1 MSAAGQNVEILQF
14 YPDELGVTGDSGN
27 VLAIATRLERAGATV
42 TVRHHR
48 VGDAAPERPDVVVI
62 GNGPLS
68 AVRAVLDDARRLA
81 PTLVD
86 WVAAGIP
93 LLAVGAGM
101 ELLGERILTPDRET
115 IDGLGV
121 FPITTDRAGSRHAG
135 YLVVDSPVGPVV
147 GFEDHRTVTMRGEGG
162 VPFGQVTAGVTGT
175 AGSADGIRVANAIG
189 TRVQGPVLPLNPVL
203 TDFLIARALERRGL
217 DWTATSAHAEL
228 DRLASEARGVILANI
243 DHVFS
248 TI

>member
-1 MSAAGQNVEILQF
+1 MSVAGENLVILQL

-27 VLAIATRLERAGATV
+27 VLALSTRLSRAGATPRV
-42 TVRHHR
+42 VHHR
-48 VGDAAPERPDVVVI
+48 VGDAPGERPDIVVI

-68 AVRAVLDDARRLA
+68 AVRSIIADLRALA
-81 PTLVD
+81 PSLQE
-86 WVAAGIP
+86 WVASGVP

-101 ELLGERILTPDRET
+101 EALGERIEAA
-115 IDGLGV
+115 DGEVIEGIGI

-135 YLVVDSPVGPVV
+135 YLVVETPIGSIV
-147 GFEDHRTVTMRGEGG
+147 GFEDHRTRTIRRDGAT
-162 VPFGQVTAGVTGT
+162 PFGQVTAGVTGT
-175 AGSADGIRVANAIG
+175 AGGPDGVRVANAVG

-203 TDFLIARALERRGL
+203 TDHLIERALERRGL
-217 DWTATSAHAEL
+217 EWAGSDAHREL
-228 DRLASEARGVILANI
+228 DRLAEEARGVILANI

>member
-1 MSAAGQNVEILQF
+1 MSVIGENVVILQL

-42 TVRHHR
+42 TTQYHR
-48 VGDAAPERPDVVVI
+48 IGGAVPERPDVVVI

-68 AVRAVLDDARRLA
+68 AVRSVLDDIRRLG
-81 PTLVD
+81 PTLAD
-86 WVAAGIP
+86 WVASGVP

-101 ELLGERILTPDRET
+101 EVLGEQILTPERDT
-115 IDGLGV
+115 IEGIGV

-135 YLVVDSPVGPVV
+135 YLVVESPVGPVV
-147 GFEDHRTVTMRGEGG
+147 GFEDHRTVTTRKDGAT
-162 VPFGQVTAGVTGT
+162 PFGQVTAGVTGT
-175 AGSADGIRVANAIG
+175 AGNADGIRVANAIG
-189 TRVQGPVLPLNPVL
+189 TRVQGPVLPLNPML

-217 DWTATSAHAEL
+217 EWSASSEHAEL
-228 DRLASEARGVILANI
+228 DRLASEARAVILANI

>member
-1 MSAAGQNVEILQF
+1 MSVEGQNVVIAQL

-27 VLAIATRLERAGATV
+27 VLAIATRLERAGASV
-42 TVRHHR
+42 SVVHHR
-48 VGDAAPERPDVVVI
+48 VGDDLVARPDIVVI

-68 AVRAVLDDARRLA
+68 AVRSVIDDLRAIGPEL
-81 PTLVD
+81 TE
-86 WVAAGIP
+86 WVASGLP

-101 ELLGERILTPDRET
+101 EALGEQIVTPEGET
-115 IDGLGV
+115 LDGIGL
-121 FPITTDRAGSRHAG
+121 FPVSTDRAGARHAG
-135 YLVVDSPVGPVV
+135 YLVVDSSVGRIV
-147 GFEDHRTVTMRGEGG
+147 GFEDHRTVTTRRDGAA
-162 VPFGQVTAGVTGT
+162 PFGRVTSGVTGT
-175 AGSADGIRVANAIG
+175 AGFEDGVRVSNAIG

-217 DWTATSAHAEL
+217 DWSASSAHAEL
-228 DRLASEARGVILANI
+228 DRLAEEARGVILANI

>member
-1 MSAAGQNVEILQF
+1 MTAAGQTVDILQL
-14 YPDELGVTGDSGN
+14 YPGELGVTGDSGN
-27 VLAIATRLERAGATV
+27 VLAIATRLERAEASA

-48 VGDAAPERPDVVVI
+48 VGDPLPERPDIVVI

-68 AVRAVLDDARRLA
+68 AVRSVLDDARRLA
-81 PTLVD
+81 PTLTD

-101 ELLGERILTPDRET
+101 ELLGERILSPERET
-115 IDGLGV
+115 IAGLGI

-135 YLVVDSPVGPVV
+135 YLVVESPVGPVV
-147 GFEDHRTVTMRGEGG
+147 GFEDHRTVTTRGEGA
-162 VPFGQVTAGVTGT
+162 VAFGRVTAGVTGT
-175 AGSADGIRVANAIG
+175 AGSEDGIRVANAIG

-203 TDFLIARALERRGL
+203 TDFLIARALERRGI
-217 DWTATSAHAEL
+217 DWRAASAHGEL
-228 DRLASEARGVILANI
+228 DRLASEARAVILANI

>member
-1 MSAAGQNVEILQF
+1 MSVDGENLVIAQL

-27 VLAIATRLERAGATV
+27 VLAISTRLERAGATV
-42 TVRHHR
+42 TVVHHR
-48 VGDAAPERPDVVVI
+48 IGDALVSRPDIVVI

-68 AVRAVLDDARRLA
+68 AVRSVIDDLRRIA
-81 PTLVD
+81 PDLTE
-86 WVAAGIP
+86 WVASGLP

-101 ELLGERILTPDRET
+101 EALGESIVTPDGET
-115 IDGLGV
+115 IDGIGV
-121 FPITTDRAGSRHAG
+121 FPLSTDRAGARHAG
-135 YLVVDSPVGPVV
+135 YLVVDSSVGRIV
-147 GFEDHRTVTMRGEGG
+147 GFEDHRTVTTRRDGAA
-162 VPFGQVTAGVTGT
+162 PFGRVTSGVTGT
-175 AGSADGIRVANAIG
+175 AGFEDGVRVSNAIG

-217 DWTATSAHAEL
+217 DWSAGPSHAEL
-228 DRLASEARGVILANI
+228 DRLAEEARGVILANI

>member
-1 MSAAGQNVEILQF
+1 MSAEGQNLVVAQL

-27 VLAIATRLERAGATV
+27 VLAITTRLERAGATA
-42 TVRHHR
+42 TVVHHR
-48 VGDAAPERPDVVVI
+48 IGDTLTERPDIVVI

-68 AVRAVLDDARRLA
+68 AVRSVIADLRRIGPDL
-81 PTLVD
+81 TE
-86 WVAAGIP
+86 WVASGTP

-101 ELLGERILTPDRET
+101 EALGERIVSPEGET
-115 IDGLGV
+115 IEGIGI
-121 FPITTDRAGSRHAG
+121 FPITTDRAGARHAG
-135 YLVVDSPVGPVV
+135 YLVVESSIGRIV
-147 GFEDHRTVTMRGEGG
+147 GFEDHRTVTTRRDDAA
-162 VPFGQVTAGVTGT
+162 PFGRVTSGVTGT
-175 AGSADGIRVANAIG
+175 AGFEDGARVSNAIG

-217 DWTATSAHAEL
+217 EWSATTAHAEL
-228 DRLASEARGVILANI
+228 DRLAEEARGVILANI

>member
-1 MSAAGQNVEILQF
+1 MSVDGENLDILQL

-27 VLAIATRLERAGATV
+27 VLAIATRVRRAGATA
-42 TVRHHR
+42 TIRHHR
-48 VGDAAPERPDVVVI
+48 IGDATPERPDVVVI

-68 AVRAVLDDARRLA
+68 AVRSVLEDARRLGPA
-81 PTLVD
+81 LGD
-86 WVAAGIP
+86 WVAAGVP

-101 ELLGERILTPDRET
+101 ELLGQRILTPERES
-115 IDGLGV
+115 IDGLGI

-135 YLVVDSPVGPVV
+135 YLVVESPVGPIV
-147 GFEDHRTVTMRGEGG
+147 GFEDHRTSTTRTDGAVA
-162 VPFGQVTAGVTGT
+162 FGQVTAGVTGT

-189 TRVQGPVLPLNPVL
+189 TRVQGPVLPLNPAL
-203 TDFLIARALERRGL
+203 TDFLIARALERRRL
-217 DWTATSAHAEL
+217 DWSASSAHEEL
-228 DRLASEARGVILANI
+228 DRLASEARAVILANI

>member
-1 MSAAGQNVEILQF
+1 MSVTGQEFVIAQL

-42 TVRHHR
+42 RVEHHR
-48 VGDAAPERPDVVVI
+48 VGDAPPERPDVVVI

-68 AVRAVLDDARRLA
+68 AVRSVIDDLRAIA
-81 PTLVD
+81 PLLSE
-86 WVAAGIP
+86 WVAAGVP

-101 ELLGERILTPDRET
+101 EALGEQIVPPDGPA
-115 IDGLGV
+115 IDGIGV
-121 FPITTDRAGSRHAG
+121 FPISTRRDGARHAG
-135 YLVVDSPVGPVV
+135 YLVVESSVGTIV
-147 GFEDHRTVTMRGEGG
+147 GFEDHRTTTTRRGDAAA
-162 VPFGQVTAGVTGT
+162 FGRVTAGVTGT
-175 AGSADGIRVANAIG
+175 AGSDDGVRVANAIG

-203 TDFLIARALERRGL
+203 TDFLVARAAERRGL
-217 DWTATSAHAEL
+217 EWAATPAHAEL
-228 DRLASEARGVILANI
+228 DRLAEEARGVILANI

>member
-1 MSAAGQNVEILQF
+1 MSVVGENVVILQL

-27 VLAIATRLERAGATV
+27 VLAIRTRLERAGAEV
-42 TVRHHR
+42 VVRHHR
-48 VGDAAPERPDVVVI
+48 IGDPEPERPDVVVI

-68 AVRAVLDDARRLA
+68 AVRSVLSDVRRLA
-81 PTLVD
+81 PLLSE
-86 WVAAGIP
+86 WVAVGVP

-101 ELLGERILTPDRET
+101 EVLGERIVTPDRES
-115 IDGLGV
+115 IDGIGV

-135 YLVVDSPVGPVV
+135 YLVVESPVGPVV
-147 GFEDHRTVTMRGEGG
+147 GFEDHRTTTVRKDGA
-162 VPFGQVTAGVTGT
+162 VAFGQVTAGVTGT
-175 AGSADGIRVANAIG
+175 AGSADGVRVANAIG

-203 TDFLIARALERRGL
+203 TDFLIARALERRGV
-217 DWTATSAHAEL
+217 DWSASSAHSEL
-228 DRLASEARGVILANI
+228 DRLASEARAVILANI

>member
-1 MSAAGQNVEILQF
+1 VSVEGQNVVIAQL

-42 TVRHHR
+42 SVVHHR
-48 VGDAAPERPDVVVI
+48 VGDDLPDRPDILII

-68 AVRAVLDDARRLA
+68 AVRSVIDDLRRIA
-81 PTLVD
+81 PELSE
-86 WVAAGIP
+86 WVASGLP

-101 ELLGERILTPDRET
+101 EALGDHIVAPDGES
-115 IDGLGV
+115 IDGIGV
-121 FPITTDRAGSRHAG
+121 FPLTTDRAGARHAG
-135 YLVVDSPVGPVV
+135 YLVVESSVGRIV
-147 GFEDHRTVTMRGEGG
+147 GFEDHRTVTTRRDDAA
-162 VPFGQVTAGVTGT
+162 PFGMVTSGVTGT
-175 AGSADGIRVANAIG
+175 AGFEDGVRVSNAIG

-203 TDFLIARALERRGL
+203 TDFLIGRALERRGI
-217 DWTATSAHAEL
+217 DWSATPAHAEL
-228 DRLASEARGVILANI
+228 DRLAEEARGVILANI